1 MLQFC
6 RSKLQIEKKKKKKKN
21 GALSF
26 ILVQNYI

>member
-6 RSKLQIEKKKKKKKN
+6 LSKLQIEKKKKKKI